1 MATITN
7 LVMPTSSPEH
17 LRPFDVR
24 RDLRPTADLVELCFA
39 DTLDPDGERYLRQMR
54 SAANSASLL
63 RWAGAAAE
71 WASVPLTGYVWE
83 EDGKLV
89 GNVSLITFIVHGRRN
104 YLIAN
109 VAVHPDFRRRGIA
122 RSLTRR
128 AIDHARQRGAQSTWL
143 HVREENDAAISL
155 YSSLGYIERARRT
168 TWFSQAGI
176 PLDSPPSGVMIS
188 PRRARFWQT
197 QKYWLKNHYP
207 PELTWHLPINI
218 NSLRPG
224 IIGFLYRLLTGAVVN
239 QWAALSGD
247 QLAGILSWQSTRTYA
262 DTLWLASPPDGE
274 DIAAYSLLLHAR
286 QNLSPRRPL
295 SLDYPAHHAS
305 EAIQAAGFRMHQT
318 LIWMERE
325 FKN

>member
-7 LVMPTSSPEH
+7 LIMPTSASDH

-54 SAANSASLL
+54 SAANSAGLL
-63 RWAGAAAE
+63 RWAAATAE
-71 WASVPLTGYVWE
+71 WASVPLTGYIWE

-89 GNVSLITFIVHGRRN
+89 GNVSLITFILHGRRN

-122 RSLTRR
+122 RSLTQR
-128 AIDHARQRGAQSTWL
+128 AIEHARQRGAQSTWL

-155 YSSLGYIERARRT
+155 YRSLGYNERARRT
-168 TWFSQAGI
+168 TWFSQPGI
-176 PLDSPPSGVMIS
+176 PLDSPPADVTVG

-197 QKYWLKNHYP
+197 QKNWLKYHYP
-207 PELTWHLPINI
+207 PELTWHLPINL

-224 IIGFLYRLLTGAVVN
+224 ITGFLYRILTGAVIN
-239 QWAALSGD
+239 QWAAQHGDRLSGV
-247 QLAGILSWQSTRTYA
+247 LSWQATQTYA
-262 DTLWLASPPDGE
+262 DTLWLASSPQEE
-274 DIAAYSLLLHAR
+274 DTAAFSLLLHAR
-286 QNLSPRRPL
+286 QHLSPRRPL
-295 SLDYPAHHAS
+295 SLDYPAHHAN
-305 EAIQAAGFRMHQT
+305 EAIQAAGFRVHQT

-325 FKN
+325 FRR

>member
-7 LVMPTSSPEH
+7 LVLPTSSSDH

-63 RWAGAAAE
+63 RWAAATAD

-89 GNVSLITFIVHGRRN
+89 GNVSLINFTVHGQRN

-109 VAVHPDFRRRGIA
+109 VAVHPDFRRQGIA

-143 HVREENDAAISL
+143 HVREENEAAISL

-168 TWFSQAGI
+168 TWFSQPGI
-176 PLDSPPSGVMIS
+176 PLDAPPSGVTIS
-188 PRRARFWQT
+188 SRRSRYWPI
-197 QKYWLKNHYP
+197 QKMWLKYYYP
-207 PELTWHLPINI
+207 PELTWHLPINT

-224 IIGFLYRLLTGAVVN
+224 IAGFLYRALTGALVN
-239 QWAALSGD
+239 QWAAIQGGQLSGV
-247 QLAGILSWQSTRTYA
+247 LSWQATRTYA
-262 DTLWLASPPDGE
+262 DTLWLASSPQE
-274 DIAAYSLLLHAR
+274 QEKAAYSLLLHAR
-286 QNLSPRRPL
+286 QHLSPRRPL
-295 SLDYPAHHAS
+295 SLDYPAHQAS
-305 EAIQAAGFRMHQT
+305 EAIQAAGFRVHQT

-325 FKN
+325 FKR